1 MTVEQRVRLFLTRYR
16 ELVKEFGLAITY
28 NNDDRAE
35 LPLALR
41 WNMDV
46 RATHADEETPSFIMF
61 VGDDPNFPDEM
72 HAFLY
77 DENDRMYCVEPYSDM
92 PTYDEGYVK
101 KTDEQVRAEMR
112 ARGIN
117 V

>member
-46 RATHADEETPSFIMF
+46 RATHEDEETPTLIMF
-61 VGDDPNFPDEM
+61 AGDDPNFPDEM
-72 HAFLY
+72 HAFLF
-77 DENDRMYCVEPYSDM
+77 DDKDRMYCVEPYSDM
-92 PTYDEGYVK
+92 PTYDTGYK
-101 KTDEQVRAEMR
+101 KLSQDDLNEKLKALGLIQ
-112 ARGIN
+112 
-117 V
+117 

>member
-28 NNDDRAE
+28 DPDGE

-41 WNMDV
+41 WNEDV
-46 RATHADEETPSFIMF
+46 RRTHVDEDTPTYIVFG
-61 VGDDPNFPDEM
+61 GDDPNYPDDM
-72 HAFLY
+72 HAFLM
-77 DENDRMYCVEPYSDM
+77 DEKDRMYTVEPYSDM
-92 PTYDEGYVK
+92 PTYDEGYTK
-101 KTDEQVRAEMR
+101 KTEEQVRAEMR

>member
-28 NNDDRAE
+28 DKDAD

-46 RATHADEETPSFIMF
+46 RATHVDEETPTHIMF
-61 VGDDPNFPDEM
+61 AGDDPNFPDDM
-72 HAFLY
+72 QAFLT
-77 DENDRMYCVEPYSDM
+77 DANDRMYCVEPYNDM
-92 PTYDEGYVK
+92 PTYDEGYAK